1 MARSE
6 GPCANYRVDLSAA
19 QFATCVCGYRRD
31 EHDWGGGRDLAQE
44 ARSSLRPTPS
54 EPTAASPPAADDTGR
69 SAAASETSS
78 GHPERDTYRLST
90 HIDPAPAAAR
100 GSPQDV
106 SPRTADLEGEHQRLK
121 RYAAQLKAGRESCQE
136 LRDEIEMVK
145 HEIGQAKGVD
155 VQVSHLGP

>member
-6 GPCANYRVDLSAA
+6 GPCAEYRVDLSAA

-54 EPTAASPPAADDTGR
+54 EPTAASPPANDTGR
-69 SAAASETSS
+69 SVAASEDSS
-78 GHPERDTYRLST
+78 EHPERATDTLST
-90 HIDPAPAAAR
+90 HADPVPAAAR
-100 GSPQDV
+100 APPQDV

-136 LRDEIEMVK
+136 LRDEIETIK
-145 HEIGQAKGVD
+145 HEIGQAKGDD
-155 VQVSHLGP
+155 VQVSHL